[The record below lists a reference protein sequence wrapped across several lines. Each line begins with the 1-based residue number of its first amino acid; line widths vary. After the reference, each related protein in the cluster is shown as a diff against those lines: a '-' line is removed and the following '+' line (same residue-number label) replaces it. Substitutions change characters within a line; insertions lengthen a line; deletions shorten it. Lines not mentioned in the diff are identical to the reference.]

1 MAAGSK
7 VVLETPDTQSL
18 MPGRLNGCL
27 GDAGHSVIDALL
39 VVLAKQSHCTIIFPA
54 LYHAT
59 APHHQAS
66 PCCQRSATT

>member
-1 MAAGSK
+1 M
-7 VVLETPDTQSL
+7 VVLAMPDT
-18 MPGRLNGCL
+18 
-27 GDAGHSVIDALL
+27 VIDALL